1 MTGREQD
8 GLAAMFGLGQCV
20 KVYDIRDSLCAKTS
34 GGSLIG
40 SEEPRLSFHF
50 KL

>member
-8 GLAAMFGLGQCV
+8 GLATMFGQCV